1 MYLRTVKVRSSSGAV
16 HEYVRI
22 VEAHRQDGK
31 ARQRVVADLGRKD
44 LLAALLPK
52 LQRLLA
58 GEEAIAGQEPGQDVR
73 VLEAATWGPMLV
85 VQRLAKDLGLLAIF
99 QKTLRD
105 VGETVQ
111 GQISPAE
118 FAMVLIANRLIRPG
132 SEHALAGWLES
143 DWVCDSAGRRL
154 IPCWKP
160 SGRVKV
166 DHAQLGRWY
175 RVVSRLGRIKD
186 AVEMALYGRLRDL
199 FSLKVDLVLYDITS
213 TYFEGAGPEG
223 LSRCGYSRDQRKH
236 NPQVVVGVVMA
247 GGWPI
252 AHHVFAGNTV
262 DVSTVRG
269 VVKDLQQR
277 FGLGRVIFVGDRGM
291 VSKANL
297 EHLVK
302 EGHGYLVGL
311 RRRDNPRVDG
321 WLLKVQEDKWVQC
334 PGGINSRECKEPLV
348 TRVQEIDSDE
358 AGLRVFVIDSQERRE
373 YEQAQRA
380 KCMERASKKLESLQ
394 KRVEA
399 GQVKDAEQIGAA
411 VSRSLA
417 PYHGHR
423 YYGWR
428 LAEGRLEFF
437 EDEAKLAVEKR
448 LEGRYVLAT
457 SEASFGLLDAVAGY
471 KQLAEVERGFRS
483 LKDVIAMRPI
493 WHHSEAAVKGHIFVA
508 ALGLLV
514 ERLLERRLKE
524 AGVDLSARAALQAV
538 QTLRHV
544 RFQVGEQVRTGTTV
558 GSAQARQ
565 VVRAL
570 GIENLRPPTPPKGQ
584 ETVV

>member
-1 MYLRTVKVRSSSGAV
+1 M
-16 HEYVRI
+16 
-22 VEAHRQDGK
+22 
-31 ARQRVVADLGRKD
+31 
-44 LLAALLPK
+44 
-52 LQRLLA
+52 
-58 GEEAIAGQEPGQDVR
+58 
-73 VLEAATWGPMLV
+73 
-85 VQRLAKDLGLLAIF
+85 
-99 QKTLRD
+99 
-105 VGETVQ
+105 
-111 GQISPAE
+111 
-118 FAMVLIANRLIRPG
+118 
-132 SEHALAGWLES
+132 
-143 DWVCDSAGRRL
+143 
-154 IPCWKP
+154 
-160 SGRVKV
+160 
-166 DHAQLGRWY
+166 
-175 RVVSRLGRIKD
+175 
-186 AVEMALYGRLRDL
+186 
-199 FSLKVDLVLYDITS
+199 
-213 TYFEGAGPEG
+213 
-223 LSRCGYSRDQRKH
+223 
-236 NPQVVVGVVMA
+236 
-247 GGWPI
+247 
-252 AHHVFAGNTV
+252 
-262 DVSTVRG
+262 
-269 VVKDLQQR
+269 
-277 FGLGRVIFVGDRGM
+277 
-291 VSKANL
+291 
-297 EHLVK
+297 
-302 EGHGYLVGL
+302 
-311 RRRDNPRVDG
+311 
-321 WLLKVQEDKWVQC
+321 
-334 PGGINSRECKEPLV
+334 
-348 TRVQEIDSDE
+348 
-358 AGLRVFVIDSQERRE
+358 
-373 YEQAQRA
+373 
-380 KCMERASKKLESLQ
+380 
-394 KRVEA
+394 
-399 GQVKDAEQIGAA
+399 KDAEQIGAA